1 MCIYSKIQTVL
12 NLCEMFLQAWQIR
25 FLWSEF
31 EMNFFDTSCIF
42 VCIVICIFYDLQIIN
57 QLQAN
62 TSTNIS
68 WLTNVNKFCVP
79 LNHSFA
85 DACISENLYQSLFVC
100 SSSLMKQVF
109 RNCCTKH
116 AQLWF
121 LTGLHHCSFIF
132 LSALSPN
139 CLSKFWCIMLWA
151 CTAVLWTTLWAVPGG
166 VCVVRWYDSWWRV
179 RL

>member
-1 MCIYSKIQTVL
+1 MTNKISVIRISNELFWHKLYFCLYSY
-12 NLCEMFLQAWQIR
+12 MH
-25 FLWSEF
+25 FLW
-31 EMNFFDTSCIF
+31 
-42 VCIVICIFYDLQIIN
+42 L
-57 QLQAN
+57 AN

-68 WLTNVNKFCVP
+68 WLTNVKKFCCVP

-100 SSSLMKQVF
+100 SSFLMKQVF